1 LFCIFSNMKKE
12 IFDKYSQAVAKQF
25 HLTLDEMFSKT
36 KRQDIVEAR
45 QILYYLCKER
55 PMRVSLIRQL
65 LQEKGYNIT
74 HNNVTYGYNQAK
86 KMIEEDSDYKNF
98 IDKATQDAL

>member
-1 LFCIFSNMKKE
+1 MKKE
-12 IFDKYSQAVAKQF
+12 IFNQYSEAVAKQF

-55 PMRVSLIRQL
+55 NTRFSEIKRFLE
-65 LQEKGYNIT
+65 EKGYKVGHSNID
-74 HNNVTYGYNQAK
+74 YGYKQAK
-86 KMIEEDSDYKNF
+86 RLIESDPDYKNF
-98 IDKATQDAL
+98 IDKATEDAHPE

>member
-1 LFCIFSNMKKE
+1 MKKD
-12 IFDKYSQAVAKQF
+12 IFNKYSEAVAKQF

-55 PMRVSLIRQL
+55 PIRFSFIQRFL
-65 LQEKGYNIT
+65 EENGYKVGHSSIM
-74 HNNVTYGYNQAK
+74 HGYNQAK
-86 KMIEEDSDYKNF
+86 KMIEEDVDYENF
-98 IDKATQDAL
+98 IDKATQDADTD

>member
-1 LFCIFSNMKKE
+1 MKKD
-12 IFDKYSQAVAKQF
+12 IFNKYSEAVAKQF

-55 PMRVSLIRQL
+55 PIRFSFIQRFL
-65 LQEKGYNIT
+65 EENGYKVGHSSIM
-74 HNNVTYGYNQAK
+74 HGYNQAK
-86 KMIEEDSDYKNF
+86 KMIEEDVDYKNF
-98 IDKATQDAL
+98 IDKATQDADTD

>member
-1 LFCIFSNMKKE
+1 MKKE
-12 IFDKYSQAVAKQF
+12 IFDKYSQAVATQF

-55 PMRVSLIRQL
+55 PIRVSFIQRF
-65 LQEKGYNIT
+65 LQENGYNIT
-74 HNNVTYGYNQAK
+74 HSNIMYGYNQAK
-86 KMIEEDSDYKNF
+86 KMIEQDSDYKNF
-98 IDKATQDAL
+98 IDQATKNADTD

>member
-1 LFCIFSNMKKE
+1 MKKE
-12 IFDKYSQAVAKQF
+12 IFDKYSQAVANQF

-45 QILYYLCKER
+45 HILYYLCKER
-55 PMRVSLIRQL
+55 PIRISLIKQF

-74 HNNVTYGYNQAK
+74 HTNITYGYNQAK
-86 KMIEEDSDYKNF
+86 KMIEEDSDYKNLINQAT
-98 IDKATQDAL
+98 IDANSD